1 MDDRRVGLVIRALR
15 RRRGWRQVDLSRA
28 ANVSQSEVSRA
39 ERGHL
44 ENVSLTS
51 LRKILGALDA
61 RVTFDVRWRGGEL
74 DRVVDARHAL
84 LVARARDALA
94 SSRWQV
100 LQELTYA
107 VYGERGSIDLVGVR
121 EQSRVAVVMEI
132 KGDLVSWEETQRR
145 FDTKVRLL
153 PGILQERLGWRPR
166 VVGAVIVL
174 DESMTNRRRIDALG
188 RAAVQVYPAGGREVR
203 KWLKQP
209 DGPLRGLWFL
219 SSSRAQNGSERRGG
233 SHRVRRPSRRTSQPR
248 PSLDDLAIR
257 GPKGPNAESTLTTS
271 PNVTG

>member
-15 RRRGWRQVDLSRA
+15 RRRGWRQVDLARA
-28 ANVSQSEVSRA
+28 ADVSQSEVSRA

-44 ENVSLTS
+44 ENVSPAN
-51 LRKILGALDA
+51 LRGILGALDA
-61 RVTFDVRWRGGEL
+61 RLTFDVRWRGGEL

-84 LVARARDALA
+84 LVARASDVVA
-94 SSRWQV
+94 SHEWQV
-100 LQELTYA
+100 LQEVTYA

-121 EQSRVAVVMEI
+121 EHGRVAVVMEI

-145 FDTKVRLL
+145 FDIKIRLL
-153 PGILQERLGWRPR
+153 PGILQARLGWRPR

-174 DESMTNRRRIDALG
+174 DESMTNRRRVDALG
-188 RAAVQVYPAGGREVR
+188 RAATQVYPAGGREVR

-219 SSSRAQNGSERRGG
+219 SPSRLENGSERRGG
-233 SHRVRRPSRRTSQPR
+233 SHRVRRPLGPTSQPGM
-248 PSLDDLAIR
+248 SVDDLATR
-257 GPKGPNAESTLTTS
+257 GPEGPHPSRRQLPVRT
-271 PNVTG
+271 